1 MYCTRLFVPL
11 QANNSTMKIFRVTS
25 ILLTLIVVGV
35 VCLLSSCRTI
45 TEELLVPMAE
55 YDMNKG
61 LNKGLNKA
69 RPGTMVSDKKDV
81 KERERLLKEGKCPDC
96 RGMGKTPDGLY
107 SCAKC
112 NGTGKS
118 AQ

>member
-1 MYCTRLFVPL
+1 
-11 QANNSTMKIFRVTS
+11 
-25 ILLTLIVVGV
+25 
-35 VCLLSSCRTI
+35 
-45 TEELLVPMAE
+45 
-55 YDMNKG
+55 
-61 LNKGLNKA
+61 
-69 RPGTMVSDKKDV
+69 MVSDKKEA
-81 KERERLLKEGKCPDC
+81 KEREKLLQEGKCPDC

>member
-1 MYCTRLFVPL
+1 
-11 QANNSTMKIFRVTS
+11 MKIFRVTS
-25 ILLTLIVVGV
+25 PLLKLLVIGV
-35 VCLLSSCRTI
+35 ICMLSSCRTI
-45 TEELLVPMAE
+45 TEELLVPMVE

-61 LNKGLNKA
+61 LNNVKSGK
-69 RPGTMVSDKKDV
+69 MVSDKKDI
-81 KERERLLKEGKCPDC
+81 KERERLLQEGKCPDC